1 MRELAE
7 IEGLTILGD
16 QPSLYRYSY
25 DGMKRSFLPSLV
37 LQIHLAEAV
46 GFILKLANK
55 KKIPV
60 VTRGSGSSLTGSA
73 APLQGGWVLDL
84 SPLKKVRID
93 TKNRLCQ
100 VQSGVIVEKLQAAA
114 RKKNLYYPPDPSSVQ
129 WCTIGGNIAC
139 NAGGLHCTKYGVTRD
154 YVLGLK
160 GYLPT
165 GEFVEWGRSTRKF
178 ATGYNIRDLWVGSE
192 GTLGV
197 ITEAYLRLIPKP
209 TTRWATLAI
218 FPTEEKALVGSLE
231 LLQQGVQPAVMEFLD
246 ILSVKGAEQA
256 IGKPLFSNVKTG
268 AVLLIELDGTPLS
281 VREEKKICLE
291 WLREKALD
299 FSQAKTETAIE
310 KLWSVRRKCS
320 SAMFELGDL
329 KLNEDISVP
338 LDKQVTLIRFV
349 KKLRRESKLPIAV
362 FGHAGDGNLHVNIM
376 YHSNK
381 IQEKKQAAK
390 AVDSLMKKV
399 VALGGAISGE
409 HGVGLAKT
417 PFMCDQFRSI
427 EIETMKK
434 IKNVLDPHNILNPGK
449 LFNPFA
455 MWEMDPVN
463 VMLPWDHKK

>member
-60 VTRGSGSSLTGSA
+60 VTRGAGSSLTGSA

-100 VQSGVIVEKLQAAA
+100 VQCGVIVEKLQAAA

-218 FPTEEKALVGSLE
+218 FPTEPESL
-231 LLQQGVQPAVMEFLD
+231 
-246 ILSVKGAEQA
+246 
-256 IGKPLFSNVKTG
+256 
-268 AVLLIELDGTPLS
+268 
-281 VREEKKICLE
+281 
-291 WLREKALD
+291 
-299 FSQAKTETAIE
+299 
-310 KLWSVRRKCS
+310 
-320 SAMFELGDL
+320 
-329 KLNEDISVP
+329 
-338 LDKQVTLIRFV
+338 
-349 KKLRRESKLPIAV
+349 
-362 FGHAGDGNLHVNIM
+362 H
-376 YHSNK
+376 
-381 IQEKKQAAK
+381 
-390 AVDSLMKKV
+390 
-399 VALGGAISGE
+399 
-409 HGVGLAKT
+409 
-417 PFMCDQFRSI
+417 
-427 EIETMKK
+427 
-434 IKNVLDPHNILNPGK
+434 
-449 LFNPFA
+449 
-455 MWEMDPVN
+455 
-463 VMLPWDHKK
+463 